1 MRQQGAV
8 KYCEMLCI
16 HELILI
22 MKDRIVL
29 ATGNSGKINEFKALL
44 SSSNCIPQRD
54 LGIRDADETG
64 LTFIENALLKARH
77 ASRISNMPAIA
88 DDSGLVVPAL
98 QGQPGIYSSRFS
110 GEHATAQD
118 NIKHLIKLLQ
128 TQSISTET
136 EAYFYCVIVYIQH
149 ADDPTPLFGTGRL
162 DGHIVT
168 NPTGTHGFGYD
179 PIFYLSEYDCTLAE
193 LPAVTK
199 NTLSHRAQALEALIK
214 QGNLKWT
221 K

>member
-1 MRQQGAV
+1 M
-8 KYCEMLCI
+8 I
-16 HELILI
+16 NNSII
-22 MKDRIVL
+22 L

-44 SSSNCIPQRD
+44 SSKHCIPQGD
-54 LGIRDADETG
+54 LGINDADETG
-64 LTFIENALLKARH
+64 LTFIENALIKARH

-98 QGQPGIYSSRFS
+98 QGRPGIYSSRFA
-110 GEHATAQD
+110 GEHATDQE
-118 NIKHLIKLLQ
+118 NIKHLLKLLQ
-128 TQSISTET
+128 TQTTPIK
-136 EAYFYCVIVYIQH
+136 AYFYCVIVFIQH

-193 LPAVTK
+193 LPATIK
-199 NTLSHRAQALEALIK
+199 NTLSHRARALEALSI
-214 QGNLKWT
+214 
-221 K
+221 